1 MTFAPGPS
9 DDYLSQEGELLVR
22 LTQPGHGLRA
32 PPRFLTPPG
41 GPDPPEQVSSGQ
53 ARLPG
58 LDAARGE
65 AQPLGHVRPSLH
77 EAALPDQARGGA
89 IALLQTPQ
97 GHRPVDGLED
107 DGSALLGD
115 GLAVAHVAAHQA
127 GDGVEALHLKLVLH
141 AAVDLT
147 EPNDC
152 PLDLEVMGEVLPL
165 TGQNKVSG
173 AGQRVSNQEV
183 AISLHEVF

>member
-1 MTFAPGPS
+1 M
-9 DDYLSQEGELLVR
+9 
-22 LTQPGHGLRA
+22 
-32 PPRFLTPPG
+32 
-41 GPDPPEQVSSGQ
+41 GQ
-53 ARLPG
+53 G
-58 LDAARGE
+58 AARGE
-65 AQPLGHVRPSLH
+65 AQPLGHVWPSLH
-77 EAALPDQARGGA
+77 EAALPGPARGGA

-115 GLAVAHVAAHQA
+115 GQAIAHIAAHQA

-141 AAVDLT
+141 AAVHLA
-147 EPNDC
+147 EPKDR
-152 PLDLEVMGEVLPL
+152 PVDLEVLSKVLPL

-183 AISLHEVF
+183 TISLHEVFCHLGDKMVREERERQADTPFKSCIPPPLLGQQKTTPFCLCFLSWLLACSNV